1 MPKDELPPPSV
12 AVRGVDAMLT
22 GVALID
28 LDEFLDT
35 RRGSIKRG
43 AIIDRYASMSLSPM
57 NVRKARAGS
66 LI

>member
-1 MPKDELPPPSV
+1 MPKDERPPPSA
-12 AVRGVDAMLT
+12 AVRGVDAVLT

-35 RRGSIKRG
+35 RRRSIKRG

>member
-35 RRGSIKRG
+35 RRSSIKRG

-57 NVRKARAGS
+57 NVRKAQAGS